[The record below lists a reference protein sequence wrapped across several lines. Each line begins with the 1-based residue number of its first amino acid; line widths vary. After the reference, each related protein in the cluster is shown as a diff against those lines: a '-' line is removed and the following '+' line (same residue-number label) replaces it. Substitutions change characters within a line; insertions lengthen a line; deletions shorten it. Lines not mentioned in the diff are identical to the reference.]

1 METFKVLI
9 QLFNTVIVWLL
20 GLLPE
25 SPLRDVIDTINGF
38 TFLGYLNY
46 FVPFDFCLELFTS
59 WLGAVLSYLT
69 FTVIK
74 DRFDK
79 WLNSG
84 DDGD

>member
-1 METFKVLI
+1 
-9 QLFNTVIVWLL
+9 
-20 GLLPE
+20 
-25 SPLRDVIDTINGF
+25 
-38 TFLGYLNY
+38 LGYLNY